1 MDRQSMKKKLGAAA
15 RYSYSRLALNY
26 YMYFE
31 QEADR
36 ADGGSPFARL
46 FRKQFQALLRDFLN
60 GEAAAAPLNDLRKK
74 TTHEMEIVTA
84 YTDCFQVYEHVLN
97 RLEYKFLPEKT
108 AGIPEEDD
116 QAMASEIIQFLISS
130 KDSAVMNN
138 RIQMV
143 IEQLP
148 IRFTKAKFFSLVQ
161 SGLSVYKGS
170 QKSSLDAILYL
181 LRTGAMIQL
190 PDGMEKDRQELWD
203 ILQQFRKADY
213 RNLTP
218 ETYRNLSA
226 GLQVASERLLD
237 ESGELMFAMDLIN
250 DLYVL
255 LLSRN
260 DGMMEGKEEQG
271 FVRTLDTVWNK
282 LEAGEFAAADE
293 DIDSL
298 LKDLEGKQERYFEK
312 WLRLELPRQAGDND
326 EEKELFER
334 LKIVDRL
341 LSGSSFIELQE
352 EEKEDPAVDDAMLE
366 EEEKILF
373 SQLEELWNGMSR
385 SVVRGIMARILS
397 SLPVF
402 FNSIEEVEEYV
413 QNSLAACTDIDE
425 KMVSMELI
433 RNIMVDENEII

>member
-312 WLRLELPRQAGDND
+312 WLRLELPRQAGAND

-413 QNSLAACTDIDE
+413 PNSLAACTDIAE
-425 KMVSMELI
+425 
-433 RNIMVDENEII
+433 